1 MELTQL
7 RYFLEVARNEH
18 MTKSAEKLHIAQPSL
33 TKTIHNLEDE
43 LGVPLF
49 VPSGRNIVLSEYGR
63 YLKERLEPIMAELDG
78 RCV

>member
-49 VPSGRNIVLSEYGR
+49 VPNGRNIVLSEYADILRNGLNR
-63 YLKERLEPIMAELDG
+63 
-78 RCV
+78 